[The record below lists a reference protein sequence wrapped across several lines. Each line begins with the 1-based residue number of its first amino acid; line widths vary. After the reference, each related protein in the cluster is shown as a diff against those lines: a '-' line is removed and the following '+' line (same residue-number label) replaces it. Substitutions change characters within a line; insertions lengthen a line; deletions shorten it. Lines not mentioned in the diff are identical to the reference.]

1 VPTSKRRSATDMPLR
16 SLSYSD
22 ENNCVQIID
31 QTRLPG
37 EMEIIELRTLE
48 DFCRAI
54 SDMQVRGAPLI
65 GITAAYGLALD
76 LAGNPGMDNLSRA
89 SSLLA
94 ASRPTAVN
102 LAWALERIENVC
114 NIADQADRFTVAL
127 GEAHAIAEED
137 VANCRAIG
145 DHGLQLLQAMSETGD
160 GRAINILTHCNAGWL
175 AALEWGTALAPIY
188 RAHGEGIP
196 LHVWVS
202 ETRPRNQGAKLTAW
216 ELAQA
221 GIPHTLVADGAAG
234 YLMQTG
240 RVDCCIVGS
249 DRTAANG
256 DVCNKIGTYPKA
268 LAAKASGI
276 PFYVA
281 LPLSTFDWSCS
292 SGAGIPVEERDPEE
306 LLTCVGRDPTGD
318 TIKVLVANAGSPG
331 FNPAFDITP
340 AELVTGLITEC
351 GIVAA
356 EPAALRALRTKIQA
370 S

>member
-1 VPTSKRRSATDMPLR
+1 MPLR
-16 SLSYSD
+16 SLTYYA
-22 ENNCVQIID
+22 ENNGVRIID

-37 EMEIIELRTLE
+37 ELRIIELRTLD

-65 GITAAYGLALD
+65 GITAAYGLALE
-76 LAGNPGMDNLSRA
+76 LERNPGLDNLAHA
-89 SSLLA
+89 SARLA
-94 ASRPTAVN
+94 ASRPTAIN
-102 LAWALERIENVC
+102 LAWALRRLERVVDSLNE
-114 NIADQADRFTVAL
+114 AERFVAAL

-137 VANCRAIG
+137 VVNCRAIG
-145 DHGLQLLQAMSETGD
+145 DHGLQMLRSMSEAAG
-160 GRAINILTHCNAGWL
+160 GLAINILTHCNAGWL
-175 AALEWGTALAPIY
+175 ATLEWGTALAPIY
-188 RAHGEGIP
+188 RAHEEGIP

-221 GIPHTLVADGAAG
+221 GIAHTVVADGAAG

-240 RVDCCIVGS
+240 KVDCCLVGS
-249 DRTAANG
+249 DRTVANG
-256 DVCNKIGTYPKA
+256 DVCNKVGTYPKA
-268 LAAKASGI
+268 LAAKANGV

-281 LPLSTFDWSCS
+281 LPLSTFDWSCA
-292 SGAGIPVEERDPEE
+292 SGADIPIEERDAEE
-306 LLTCVGRDPTGD
+306 VLACVGSDPGGEPVR
-318 TIKVLVANAGSPG
+318 VLVANADSPG

-340 AELVTGLITEC
+340 ASLITGLITEC

-356 EPAALRALRTKIQA
+356 EPAALSALREKIQA

>member
-1 VPTSKRRSATDMPLR
+1 MTDKPLR
-16 SLSYSD
+16 SLTYCA

-31 QTRLPG
+31 QTRLPS
-37 EMEIIELRTLE
+37 ELSVIELQNLD

-54 SDMQVRGAPLI
+54 ADMQVRGAPLI
-65 GITAAYGLALD
+65 GITAAYGLALELGRNPD
-76 LAGNPGMDNLSRA
+76 LG
-89 SSLLA
+89 SLLQASARLA
-94 ASRPTAVN
+94 ATRPTAVN
-102 LAWALERIENVC
+102 LAWALQRVERACRAVDEG
-114 NIADQADRFTVAL
+114 DRFTTAL
-127 GEAHAIAEED
+127 AEAHAIAEED

-145 DHGLQLLQAMSETGD
+145 DQGLQLLRAVSEAGD
-160 GRAINILTHCNAGWL
+160 GGAINILTHCNAGWL

-188 RAHGEGIP
+188 RAHEEGIP

-202 ETRPRNQGAKLTAW
+202 ETRPRNQGARLTAW

-221 GIPHTLVADGAAG
+221 GIAHTVVADGAVG

-240 RVDCCIVGS
+240 RVDLCVVGS

-268 LAAKASGI
+268 LAAKAHGI

-281 LPLSTFDWSCS
+281 LPLSTIDWACA
-292 SGAGIPVEERDPEE
+292 SGADIPIEERSAEE
-306 LLTCVGRDPTGD
+306 LLSCQGRDAAGETV
-318 TIKVLVANAGSPG
+318 TVLVANAGSSG

-340 AELVTGLITEC
+340 ASLVSGLITEC

-356 EPAALRALRTKIQA
+356 EPAALRALRAERQI

>member
-1 VPTSKRRSATDMPLR
+1 MSLR
-16 SLSYSD
+16 SLSYSA

-37 EMEIIELRTLE
+37 ELKIIELHKLD

-76 LAGNPGMDNLSRA
+76 LARNPGLDNLSRA
-89 SSLLA
+89 FALLA
-94 ASRPTAVN
+94 ALRPTAVN
-102 LAWALERIENVC
+102 LAWALERIENASC
-114 NIADQADRFTVAL
+114 NADQDDRFAAAL
-127 GEAHAIAEED
+127 SEAHAIAEED

-145 DHGLQLLQAMSETGD
+145 DHGLQLLQAMSEAGD
-160 GRAINILTHCNAGWL
+160 GRAINVLTHCNAGWL

-188 RAHGEGIP
+188 RAHEEGIP

-216 ELAQA
+216 ELARA
-221 GIPHTLVADGAAG
+221 GIAHTVVADGAAG
-234 YLMQTG
+234 YLMQAG
-240 RVDCCIVGS
+240 RVDICLVGS
-249 DRTAANG
+249 DRTVANG

-268 LAAKASGI
+268 LAAKANGV

-281 LPLSTFDWSCS
+281 LPLSTFDWTCAR
-292 SGAGIPVEERDPEE
+292 GADIPIEERAAEE
-306 LLTCVGRDPTGD
+306 VLACVGLDSMGESVR
-318 TIKVLVANAGSPG
+318 ILMANAGSPG

-340 AELVTGLITEC
+340 ANLVSGLITEY

-356 EPAALRALRTKIQA
+356 EPAALSALRAERQTP
-370 S
+370 

>member
-1 VPTSKRRSATDMPLR
+1 MPIR
-16 SLSYSD
+16 SLTYSAA
-22 ENNCVQIID
+22 NNGVQIID

-37 EMEIIELRTLE
+37 ELSIIELRELD

-65 GITAAYGLALD
+65 GITAAYGLALELGRNPGLD
-76 LAGNPGMDNLSRA
+76 NLAGA
-89 SSLLA
+89 SARLA
-94 ASRPTAVN
+94 ASRPTAIN
-102 LAWALERIENVC
+102 LVWALQRLEGVVDAVDE
-114 NIADQADRFTVAL
+114 ADRFAAAL

-137 VANCRAIG
+137 IANCRAIG
-145 DHGLQLLQAMSETGD
+145 DHGMQLLRTMSEKGD
-160 GRAINILTHCNAGWL
+160 GSAINVLTHCNAGRL

-188 RAHGEGIP
+188 RAHEEGIP

-221 GIPHTLVADGAAG
+221 GIAHTVVADGAAG

-240 RVDCCIVGS
+240 RVDCCVVGS
-249 DRTAANG
+249 DRTVANG
-256 DVCNKIGTYPKA
+256 DVCNKVGTYPKA
-268 LAAKASGI
+268 LAAQANGV

-281 LPLSTFDWSCS
+281 LPLSSFDWTCS
-292 SGAGIPVEERDPEE
+292 SGADIPIEERDAEE
-306 LLTCVGRDPTGD
+306 VLACVGRNPTGESVR
-318 TIKVLVANAGSPG
+318 VLVANAGSPG

-340 AELVTGLITEC
+340 ASLVTGLITEC

-356 EPAALRALRTKIQA
+356 EPAALRALRAEIQT